1 MELAPFL
8 LLTVVGGYQ
17 FASEFILSRY
27 EVARAQGHRLYF
39 EAIRYGLVLAIAF
52 TALVFVVAVAVAALL
67 AHSTGNFELLVYTQ
81 YVSVLG
87 QSASPREELIAQAC
101 ILSALFG
108 RHVARLVSAWFLNF
122 HGIRPYVEK
131 AIRGNDLERLIFE
144 SWRDGELV
152 ALTLDTG
159 KFYVGTPVEM
169 PNPKEQRRF
178 LRILPM
184 FSGHR
189 HPETSKVNL
198 TTSYYELLYDLSED
212 SPKAQFSHL
221 RPEDFELVIDA
232 DRIVSS
238 NRFDYDVWR
247 EFQRQPPKSQVH
259 LD

>member
-1 MELAPFL
+1 MDLAPFL
-8 LLTVVGGYQ
+8 LLTVVGGYR

-27 EVARAQGHRLYF
+27 EIARAQGHRLYF
-39 EAIRYGLVLAIAF
+39 EAIRYGLLLAIGF
-52 TALVFVVAVAVAALL
+52 SALVFAIAVAVAVVEAEASS
-67 AHSTGNFELLVYTQ
+67 HFELFIYMQ

-87 QSASPREELIAQAC
+87 AEASPRAEIVAQAC

-108 RHVARLVSAWFLNF
+108 HSIAQLVSSWFLNF
-122 HGIRPYVEK
+122 HGMRPYVEK
-131 AIRGNDLERLIFE
+131 AIRNNDLERLIFE
-144 SWRDGELV
+144 SWRDGEFI

-169 PNPKEQRRF
+169 PDPKEQRRF

-212 SPKAQFSHL
+212 APKQEFSHL
-221 RPEDFELVIDA
+221 KPEDFELVIDA

-247 EFQRQPPKSQVH
+247 EFQRQPPKSPLQF
-259 LD
+259 D